1 MVRRH
6 FTPERLAELFRYGI
20 ATGLSAT
27 VTIGLPLLLH
37 EVFAVPERIAV
48 GIAFAAAFVLNFVTT
63 RGYVFRSTGA
73 ARNELPRYVITSV
86 CFRLGEYGLFLVLF
100 QFGLVYYAAQ
110 IIVVGLSLVLK
121 FLTFKTFVYGR
132 ASST

>member
-1 MVRRH
+1 MRRH
-6 FTPERLAELFRYGI
+6 FTPERLGELFRYGV

-48 GIAFAAAFVLNFVTT
+48 GVAFAAAFVLNFVTT
-63 RGYVFRSTGA
+63 RSYVFRSSGA

-86 CFRLGEYGLFLVLF
+86 CFRLGEYGAFLALF
-100 QFGLVYYAAQ
+100 QLGLVYYAAQ
-110 IIVVGLSLVLK
+110 IIVVALSLILK
-121 FLTFKTFVYGR
+121 FFTFKTFVYGR
-132 ASST
+132 AQST